1 MIASKTL
8 KVKSLGEINTP
19 VLPNKSGNHPEKQ
32 INTDENRLSL
42 FKTSEEEVQ
51 VDEQE
56 EILYLDQN
64 NKIIK
69 NLEKS
74 AATSISG
81 QEQDRD
87 GGGATEEAEK
97 LVSPVGP
104 QYRKK
109 QSKVDM
115 K

>member
-19 VLPNKSGNHPEKQ
+19 GLPNKNANHPDKQ
-32 INTDENRLSL
+32 IKTDENRLSF
-42 FKTSEEEVQ
+42 FKTSEEDVQ

-64 NKIIK
+64 NKIIN
-69 NLEKS
+69 NLEKN
-74 AATSISG
+74 AAASVSG
-81 QEQDRD
+81 PEQEGD
-87 GGGATEEAEK
+87 GGRATEEAEK
-97 LVSPVGP
+97 LVSPAGP

-109 QSKVDM
+109 QSKADM

>member
-19 VLPNKSGNHPEKQ
+19 VLTNKSGNHPEKQ

-74 AATSISG
+74 ATSISG